1 MTKNQLIYGGVGAVF
16 LAGGSFLFFSNNSK
30 TPELNLEKNTVNN
43 NQKSNN
49 EDIFAHSM
57 LSKAE
62 IEKIQQSNPAL
73 IQQLQNSY
81 QNKPVQTIDSSVS
94 FVQVPEQ
101 KASQQYS
108 VNAPAPIDY
117 SKFNVVSTNPSE
129 NNRKL
134 AELQREADRK
144 YKERAQRQQQEF
156 NKIYKDSSQPDFGNN
171 LKVPK
176 EQILFFKNLK
186 QQEFEGLMK
195 TLNQILPTH
204 PNKANLEKQVASYK
218 EYYAKLQSSIDNN
231 NVTYGMLLQHDA
243 QHKKIVQQV
252 HQIHNSFVGY
262 TNNLYKNQFLSEES
276 DAAFDKKNAPVNPA
290 NVNNN
295 NLNNNNNSNLSK
307 NSTQNVAPNPSA
319 ARVNNPPQVAP
330 NPSAAKPNSNQ
341 NTNTSPTGNAFR

>member
-1 MTKNQLIYGGVGAVF
+1 MTRNQLIYGGIGAILLVGGVF
-16 LAGGSFLFFSNNSK
+16 FFLSNNSK
-30 TPELNLEKNTVNN
+30 TPELKSVENINNT
-43 NQKSNN
+43 NQKSDS

-57 LSKAE
+57 LSKTE
-62 IEKIQQSNPAL
+62 LEKIKKSNPAL

-81 QNKPVQTIDSSVS
+81 QNKPVQNTDSSVS

-101 KASQQYS
+101 QTPQQYS
-108 VNAPAPIDY
+108 VNTAPKIDY
-117 SKFNVVSTNPSE
+117 SKFNVVSTNPVE

-134 AELQREADRK
+134 AELQKEADRK
-144 YKERAQRQQQEF
+144 YKERAQKQQQEF

-176 EQILFFKNLK
+176 EQIVFFKNLK

-276 DAAFDKKNAPVNPA
+276 DAAFDRKNSPVNQPNT
-290 NVNNN
+290 NVSNNAAP
-295 NLNNNNNSNLSK
+295 
-307 NSTQNVAPNPSA
+307 TVAPNPSA
-319 ARVNNPPQVAP
+319 VKVNNQPQVAP
-330 NPSAAKPNSNQ
+330 NPSAAKPNSN
-341 NTNTSPTGNAFR
+341 NLNNSSPTGNAFR